1 MRHKHRMLFEVAA
14 LSLAVL
20 LAAGCQV
27 SPEARKVSSLL
38 LSKTGSV
45 CVSSGDEA
53 SLAGYKTAKVGRVT
67 TDVGEIENCDRICS
81 MLHEDMVERLKK
93 SELFAEV
100 VGDESVPPNRKALLI
115 ESAIV
120 DFEEGS
126 RLKRMATLGGA
137 GFIII
142 RFTLKD
148 AESGRLL
155 AEFNSR
161 AFVRD
166 GLNFGG
172 TIEGTAGIANKK
184 AVEFIKERSGRA

>member
-1 MRHKHRMLFEVAA
+1 MKFKSEIFFKAA
-14 LSLAVL
+14 FLSLAVL
-20 LAAGCQV
+20 FTAGCQF

-38 LSKTGSV
+38 LSQTGSV
-45 CVSSGDEA
+45 CVISGDEA
-53 SLAGYKTAKVGRVT
+53 SFDGYRAAKVGRVET
-67 TDVGEIENCDRICS
+67 NVGEIKNCDRICS

-93 SELFAEV
+93 SELFTEV
-100 VGDESVPPNRKALLI
+100 VGDESVSPNRKTLLV
-115 ESAIV
+115 ESAII

-148 AESGRLL
+148 AESGKLL
-155 AEFNSR
+155 AAFNSR

-184 AVEFIKERSGRA
+184 AVEFIKERSGQT